1 MSAERGAGPLAPQI
15 DDLLTCVHC
24 GFCLP
29 ACPTYELLGDEND
42 SPRGRLYLMRAVA
55 EGRLEPGSPS
65 FALHLDRCL
74 GCRACEPVC
83 PSGVRYGYL
92 LEHARGVRRAGGGW
106 LDRAARLGIRL
117 FFGAR
122 LPQRL
127 AWTVLRAL
135 RATGLPRLIARAG
148 RRDPPGRLRFAMAML
163 AATAPGLRGGARRL
177 IGAAAEGPPS
187 PGSGSDEPAAA
198 EPIAAAETREGPA
211 PPGRVAHLEGCVMA
225 GLFGHVNLATHR
237 VLRAHGA
244 EVAGLPSGLCCGAL
258 HAHAGELGSARRL
271 ARRVIVAFERSGASL
286 LVTNSAG
293 CGAALKAYPEWLED
307 DPDLRERAERLAERT
322 RDAMEW
328 LAEMRGRGPAYLPLQ
343 VRVGYD
349 APCHLLHAQR
359 VDRQPLDVMS
369 RVPGLEVVR
378 LTRAD
383 RCCGAAGV
391 YGLLRRGL
399 SAGLLEL
406 KLEEAEEAGVGW
418 LATGNPGCLMQIG
431 AGAMIR
437 NRELR
442 VVHPLELLAAR
453 LPRAAPDGSNDR
465 P

>member
-1 MSAERGAGPLAPQI
+1 MPQI

-55 EGRLEPGSPS
+55 EGRLEPGSAS
-65 FALHLDRCL
+65 LALHLDRCL

-92 LEHARGVRRAGGGW
+92 LEHGRVARKEGGGW

-117 FFGAR
+117 MFGTR
-122 LPQRL
+122 WFQRL
-127 AWTVLRAL
+127 AWLGLRAL
-135 RATGLPRLIARAG
+135 RGTGLPRLIAGAG

-163 AATAPGLRGGARRL
+163 AATAPRLEELARSRQGRVRAAPSSPHRDRPESDHDL
-177 IGAAAEGPPS
+177 AAPERTAGAAPRENSTP
-187 PGSGSDEPAAA
+187 
-198 EPIAAAETREGPA
+198 TR
-211 PPGRVAHLEGCVMA
+211 RVAHLEGCVMA
-225 GLFGHVNLATHR
+225 GLFGHVNRATRR
-237 VLRAHGA
+237 VLGAHGG
-244 EVAGLPSGLCCGAL
+244 EVLPLPDALCCGAL
-258 HAHAGELGSARRL
+258 HAHSGELGGARKL
-271 ARRVIVAFERSGASL
+271 AARIIDAFERSGADL
-286 LVTNSAG
+286 LLTNSAG

-307 DPDLRERAERLAERT
+307 EPELRDRAERLAKRT
-322 RDAMEW
+322 RDVTEW
-328 LAEMRGRGPAYLPLQ
+328 LAEREGPTYLRLP

-359 VDRQPLDVMS
+359 IDRQPIDVLS

-378 LTRAD
+378 LPRAD

-391 YGLLRRGL
+391 YGLLRRDL
-399 SAGLLEL
+399 SDGLLKL
-406 KLEEAEEAGVGW
+406 KIQEMETAEVDW

-431 AGAMIR
+431 AGA
-437 NRELR
+437 
-442 VVHPLELLAAR
+442 VVRDAGLEVFHPLELLAAL
-453 LPRAAPDGSNDR
+453 LPDEHSAGRDHR